1 MLRRPAPSTWGD
13 RQHRFRHHP
22 LLGTTVEIRVGS
34 RASRRT
40 AGRIDRVAV
49 EEMLRLEQVFSIYRA
64 DSELERWK
72 RGEVPVPSEDL
83 RSALALALGWQE
95 RSGGVFN
102 TSSGTLTALWRL
114 AEVRGVP
121 PSQEE
126 MAVAAAAVRD
136 PQYRVEDGVPFIVGN
151 PSGINLNA
159 FVKGWIAD
167 RALAAASMSAPDEDI
182 VVNAG
187 GDLCHRGAS
196 PIEVGIENP
205 LRPYDNEPP
214 VARVRIANGGLA
226 TSGLARRGFRI
237 DGRWYPH
244 VIDPRTAAPVDT
256 IASISVVAS
265 DAATADVVATIAGLL
280 SPEQA
285 TDHCTALGLACLV
298 IDPTGRHWGNP
309 AWADLKA

>member
-1 MLRRPAPSTWGD
+1 MLRRPGQPVWGD
-13 RQHRFRHHP
+13 RQHRFRQHP
-22 LLGTTVEIRVGS
+22 LLGTTVEIRVG
-34 RASRRT
+34 AGATRRT
-40 AGRIDRVAV
+40 AGRIERVAID
-49 EEMLRLEQVFSIYRA
+49 EMLRLEQVFSTYRA

-72 RGEVPVPSEDL
+72 RDQVPVPSEDL
-83 RSALALALGWQE
+83 RSALALALDWQE
-95 RSGGVFN
+95 RSRGVFN

-114 AEVRGVP
+114 ADARGTP
-121 PSQEE
+121 PSHLE
-126 MAVAAAAVRD
+126 MAVAAAAVQH
-136 PQYRVEDGVPFIVGN
+136 PQYCVEDGVPFIVGN

-167 RALAAASMSAPDEDI
+167 RALTAASLSAPDEDI

-214 VARVRIANGGLA
+214 IARVRVANGGLA

-237 DGRWYPH
+237 AGRWYPH
-244 VIDPRTAAPVDT
+244 IIDPRTAAPVDT

-285 TDHCTALGLACLV
+285 TDYCTALGLACLV
-298 IDPTGRHWGNP
+298 IDPNGRHWSNR
-309 AWADLKA
+309 AWAHLEV

>member
-1 MLRRPAPSTWGD
+1 MLRRPAAPTWGE
-13 RQHRFRHHP
+13 RQYRFRHHP
-22 LLGTTVEIRVGS
+22 LLGTTVEIRVG
-34 RASRRT
+34 AGATRRT

-49 EEMLRLEQVFSIYRA
+49 DEMLRLEQVFSTYRT

-83 RSALALALGWQE
+83 CSALALALDWQE
-95 RSGGVFN
+95 RSRGVFN

-121 PSQEE
+121 PSQDE
-126 MAVAAAAVRD
+126 MAAAAAAVQH
-136 PQYRVEDGVPFIVGN
+136 PQYCVEDGVPFIAGD

-167 RALAAASMSAPDEDI
+167 RALTAASLSAPGEDI

-187 GDLCHRGAS
+187 GDLCHSGAS
-196 PIEVGIENP
+196 AIEVGIENP

-214 VARVRIANGGLA
+214 VARVRVANGGLA

-237 DGRWYPH
+237 AGRWYPH
-244 VIDPRTAAPVDT
+244 VIDPRTAAAVDT

-265 DAATADVVATIAGLL
+265 DAATADVLATIVGLL
-280 SPEQA
+280 PPEEA
-285 TDHCTALGLACLV
+285 TDHCTAIGLACLV
-298 IDPTGRHWGNP
+298 IDPNGRHWSNR
-309 AWADLKA
+309 AWADLEV